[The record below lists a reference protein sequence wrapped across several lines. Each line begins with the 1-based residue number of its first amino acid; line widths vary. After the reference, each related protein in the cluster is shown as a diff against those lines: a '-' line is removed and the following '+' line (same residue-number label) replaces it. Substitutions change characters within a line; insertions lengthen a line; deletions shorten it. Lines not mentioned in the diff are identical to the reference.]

1 MKWSSLE
8 RARVHQA
15 EAVLIMS
22 PSHENESS
30 RDSHALAT
38 IMQIA
43 HLASNENTGRAPHIV
58 TELSN
63 EVSKSV
69 AEDVLET
76 SGLLTSFYTTIWS
89 AGRFS
94 RCRQILNSPVCS
106 TFF

>member
-1 MKWSSLE
+1 MP
-8 RARVHQA
+8 
-15 EAVLIMS
+15 

-63 EVSKSV
+63 EVRKSV
-69 AEDVLET
+69 AEDVYGNVGTIDVILHDNLV
-76 SGLLTSFYTTIWS
+76 GGALL
-89 AGRFS
+89 

-106 TFF
+106 TF